1 MNYTLQE
8 IKSKISKNFLLLT
21 SGISDKDK
29 EEVKKNIDDIL
40 DTWTDNKTEFNKIV
54 DTLKYSFSKSK
65 LSSEDELSVLSNRI
79 LLITLIS

>member
-21 SGISDKDK
+21 SGLSDKDK

-65 LSSEDELSVLSNRI
+65 LSAEDELSVLSNRI